1 MQTSFNN
8 ILFSSIL
15 DNAYEANLIFL
26 GIENINSLRQENY
39 QSNNI
44 PQSSVIDILA
54 RKVFLLFKVLFF
66 SDFSEKLNRSFVVL
80 SELKTRRP
88 PPNTRTTETTNTSN
102 PKLNTSRSAP
112 LNTPPQTG
120 TEKEV
125 QKLEEQPW
133 MIRWREIERE
143 KAELEEKKLLMAK
156 VQKDNAH
163 ILENVDRQIAEFN
176 KKVDA
181 LSQLALGER
190 IEGLKEI
197 LAQSKNFQEEQV
209 KAHKESID
217 KYKQIERNR
226 ENKIPGF
233 TVKTL
238 DEFKSYI
245 LAQRMSNIGETAL
258 NRVRILVE
266 GMQKKMSTMTTLK
279 RAQQVAEN
287 AGIAAKNAEIAANNA
302 VQFMQEAELAAEKT
316 EVAYKK
322 ARAAIVRCE
331 EIREEW
337 KYYTCSKYEIKA
349 NAHARNANAHAD
361 KIGQIVEIT
370 KIAARINLSQSP
382 LNYGYKIKLLYA
394 SQLSSEQRAAHC
406 SSINEIQTESLVGI
420 HCTSGSLGVYPT
432 LLAVDENNKVCGYLF
447 LGCKNELKQGIQ
459 VEHLCVHRDYRS
471 HQEHLGS
478 RLLVL
483 AFLTAELMEAS
494 TAWLE
499 FRSTDQHAR
508 SRAHFY
514 QTKMKDLGIHFTSL
528 LKEDISAYK
537 EHDIEVSYSIKGI
550 SARLP
555 DIVRG
560 IANYKRAA
568 A

>member
-8 ILFSSIL
+8 ILFGSSL
-15 DNAYEANLIFL
+15 DNAYEADLIFL

-44 PQSSVIDILA
+44 LQSSVIDILA

-66 SDFSEKLNRSFVVL
+66 SDFSDKLNRSFVIL
-80 SELKTRRP
+80 SELKR
-88 PPNTRTTETTNTSN
+88 
-102 PKLNTSRSAP
+102 
-112 LNTPPQTG
+112 Q
-120 TEKEV
+120 
-125 QKLEEQPW
+125 
-133 MIRWREIERE
+133 E
-143 KAELEEKKLLMAK
+143 KAELEEKKLLAAK
-156 VQKDNAH
+156 IKEDNAH

-176 KKVDA
+176 KKVAA

-197 LAQSKNFQEEQV
+197 LAQAKNFQEEQV

-238 DEFKSYI
+238 EEFKSYF
-245 LAQRMSNIGETAL
+245 LAQQMSNIGETAL
-258 NRVRILVE
+258 NRVRTLVE
-266 GMQKKMSTMTTLK
+266 EMQKKLNAMTTLK

-287 AGIAAKNAEIAANNA
+287 AGIAAKNAEIAAKSA
-302 VQFMQEAELAAEKT
+302 AQSMQEAELAVEKT
-316 EVAYKK
+316 EAAYKK
-322 ARAAIVRCE
+322 AHAAIARCK
-331 EIREEW
+331 EIREKW
-337 KYYTCSKYEIKA
+337 NYYDCWRHSIKA
-349 NAHARNANAHAD
+349 SECAHKANVHAN
-361 KIGQIVEIT
+361 KIGQIIDIT
-370 KIAARINLSQSP
+370 KIAACINLLESP

-394 SQLSSEQRAAHC
+394 TQLSSEQRAAHC
-406 SSINEIQTESLVGI
+406 SLINEIETESQVGM
-420 HCTSGSLGVYPT
+420 HCTSGSLYVYPT
-432 LLAVDENNKVCGYLF
+432 ILAVDENNNVRGYVF
-447 LGCKNELKQGIQ
+447 LGCKNELEEGVGVKY
-459 VEHLCVHRDYRS
+459 LSVHKDYRS
-471 HQEHLGS
+471 HKEHLGS

-494 TAWLE
+494 TVWLQFNNADE
-499 FRSTDQHAR
+499 QAD
-508 SRAHFY
+508 SRARFY
-514 QTKMKDLGIHFTSL
+514 QTKMKSLGISYTS
-528 LKEDISAYK
+528 KFQRDGNDYA
-537 EHDIEVSYSIKGI
+537 EHQTKMIYSIKGI

-560 IANYKRAA
+560 IATYKRAA

>member
-8 ILFSSIL
+8 ILFGSSL
-15 DNAYEANLIFL
+15 DNAYEADLIFL

-88 PPNTRTTETTNTSN
+88 PPNTRTTETTNTNN

-112 LNTPPQTG
+112 LNTPPQTAIK
-120 TEKEV
+120 KEV

-133 MIRWREIERE
+133 MIQWRERERE
-143 KAELEEKKLLMAK
+143 KAEQEEKNRFMAK
-156 VQKDNAH
+156 IEKDNAH

-176 KKVDA
+176 KKVAA

-197 LAQSKNFQEEQV
+197 LAQAKNFQEEQV

-245 LAQRMSNIGETAL
+245 LAQRMSNIGVTAL
-258 NRVRILVE
+258 NRVHILME

-279 RAQQVAEN
+279 RAQQAAE
-287 AGIAAKNAEIAANNA
+287 NAEIAAKSA
-302 VQFMQEAELAAEKT
+302 AQFMQEAELAVEKT
-316 EVAYKK
+316 EAAYKK
-322 ARAAIVRCE
+322 AHAAIARCKE
-331 EIREEW
+331 LI
-337 KYYTCSKYEIKA
+337 SKCDCHNWLEYKFKADSCVSKA
-349 NAHARNANAHAD
+349 NALAN
-361 KIGQIVEIT
+361 KINQIIEIT
-370 KIAARINLSQSP
+370 KIAAHINLLQSP

-394 SQLSSEQRAAHC
+394 TQLSSEQRAAHC
-406 SSINEIQTESLVGI
+406 SSINEIKTESQVGRD
-420 HCTSGSLGVYPT
+420 CTSGSLEVYPT
-432 LLAVDENNKVCGYLF
+432 LLAVDENNKVRGYVF
-447 LGCKNELKQGIQ
+447 LGCKNELEQRID
-459 VEHLCVHRDYRS
+459 VLHLSVHRDYRS

-483 AFLTAELMEAS
+483 AFLTAELMGAS
-494 TAWLE
+494 TVWLQFNNTGE
-499 FRSTDQHAR
+499 HAD
-508 SRAHFY
+508 SRARFY
-514 QTKMKDLGIHFTSL
+514 QTKMKSLGISYTS
-528 LKEDISAYK
+528 EFQRDGNDYA
-537 EHDIEVSYSIKGI
+537 EHYTKMIYSIKGI